1 MVLFFS
7 VSGEVKWKI
16 NYKKQKIYFC
26 TFWELFLTFLVVSL
40 PEKMIR
46 KCFEGNEKE
55 WRKKNAFLRKR
66 C

>member
-7 VSGEVKWKI
+7 VSGEVKWEI

-46 KCFEGNEKE
+46 KCFGGNENE
-55 WRKKNAFLRKR
+55 
-66 C
+66 